1 MFQKPD
7 YQSQMSRP
15 PPDICQSPDVEDGG
29 GYLLPNSK
37 SGQYPFFMFAFVK
50 KNTSALDKLDDL
62 SKGKRRT
69 LFSSA
74 PSSNSLVSLLNSRR
88 AFLCGPGVLQVS
100 CLYVVARCD
109 AKWVS
114 DKTCLTAARPKQQ
127 ELEGVTTTYPSPAPL
142 ISRKRPWT
150 TADI

>member
-15 PPDICQSPDVEDGG
+15 APDICQTPDVEDGG

-37 SGQYPFFMFAFVK
+37 SGHYTFFLFPFVK
-50 KNTSALDKLDDL
+50 KSIHFRLGQIEDDF
-62 SKGKRRT
+62 SKGRIM
-69 LFSSA
+69 FSSA
-74 PSSNSLVSLLNSRR
+74 PCSNFKTLQEGLFC
-88 AFLCGPGVLQVS
+88 ADQVS
-100 CLYVVARCD
+100 SKGPPCRLLSCD
-109 AKWVS
+109 TKWFS
-114 DKTCLTAARPKQQ
+114 DKTYLTAARPKQQ